1 MRSVE
6 QNANRMAHQF
16 ETVMNTSKSN
26 FRQAFASFSR
36 ALIKGTIVAI
46 AASVL
51 TGSPAFAANGF
62 AHSGSPKYPA
72 DFKQFDYV
80 NPAAPKGGTLNL
92 ATSGPSGG
100 QGSNFDKLNPFTFKG
115 KVPPGILD
123 LMFDTLTVYS
133 LDETNTQYGLIADD
147 IVAAK
152 DFSSVQFHIN
162 EKARFS
168 NGDAIR
174 AADVKYAFDTLTGKK
189 ASPVFRSYFDEI
201 EHVVVIDAQTVRFDF
216 KRKGRDL
223 VFIAGSLPVFSPK
236 WEKTGGFAAD
246 KQVAPIA
253 SGPYLIERAVVGH
266 DVIFK
271 RNPDYWAKDLPTRR
285 GQFNFNRIVYKLYS
299 DKNTLVSA
307 IRGGEVDFGSGNQM
321 RDLCC
326 QYIGRRFDDGR
337 IIKEIFPHKN
347 PPAMNGYVVNLRK
360 KRFQDPRVR
369 LALNYAYDFELI
381 NDKIFDGEFKRISS
395 YFSYSPLEAKGL
407 PSPAELKLLEPY
419 RAQLDPAVFGPMF
432 EQPNTTPPNSIRK
445 NLTKALQL
453 FAEAGWHN
461 KDGVL
466 RNDKGEPFVIEFSTS
481 RGQSPYN
488 DPYYINLSKIGV
500 IVKKRVADGTTDRS
514 RMKKFDYDFTSLALR
529 EGRMPG
535 AELWRNFNSADAD
548 VPGSQ
553 NITGVKSPVVDALIQ
568 KLIDAGSE
576 EELETTAHALDR
588 VMVHSHYV
596 LPWRYLTQHYTM
608 RNSLLQHPKILPL
621 YYGAEEW
628 AEATWWYGS

>member
-1 MRSVE
+1 M
-6 QNANRMAHQF
+6 
-16 ETVMNTSKSN
+16 
-26 FRQAFASFSR
+26 
-36 ALIKGTIVAI
+36 G
-46 AASVL
+46 
-51 TGSPAFAANGF
+51 
-62 AHSGSPKYPA
+62 
-72 DFKQFDYV
+72 
-80 NPAAPKGGTLNL
+80 
-92 ATSGPSGG
+92 
-100 QGSNFDKLNPFTFKG
+100 
-115 KVPPGILD
+115 
-123 LMFDTLTVYS
+123 
-133 LDETNTQYGLIADD
+133 
-147 IVAAK
+147 
-152 DFSSVQFHIN
+152 
-162 EKARFS
+162 
-168 NGDAIR
+168 
-174 AADVKYAFDTLTGKK
+174 
-189 ASPVFRSYFDEI
+189 
-201 EHVVVIDAQTVRFDF
+201 
-216 KRKGRDL
+216 
-223 VFIAGSLPVFSPK
+223 
-236 WEKTGGFAAD
+236 KTGGFAAD

-307 IRGGEVDFGSGNQM
+307 IRGGEVDFASENQM
-321 RDLCC
+321 RYWCC

-381 NDKIFDGEFKRISS
+381 NDKIFDGEFKRISG
-395 YFSYSPLEAKGL
+395 YFSYSSLEAKGL

-432 EQPNTTPPNSIRK
+432 EQQNTTPPNSIRK

-466 RNDKGEPFVIEFSTS
+466 RNDKGEPFVIEFSAT
-481 RGQSPYN
+481 RAQNPFQ
-488 DPYYINLSKIGV
+488 DPYYINLTKIGV
-500 IVKKRVADGTTDRS
+500 IVKKRVADGASDRS

-529 EGRMPG
+529 EGRMPA

-553 NITGVKSPVVDALIQ
+553 NITGVKSPVVDALI
-568 KLIDAGSE
+568 KKMMGASSE

-608 RNSLLQHPKILPL
+608 RNSLLQHPKVLPL

-628 AEATWWYGS
+628 AVATWWYGS